1 MAEEKEKQSEDVK
14 QSQEAQETKRD
25 KEVKE
30 TKEAKTA
37 KKWSSEIK
45 KLGDK
50 IIALTLMQ
58 AKELGD
64 YLKDEYG
71 IEPAGG
77 APAVMV
83 AGAGQGA
90 EAEQAEEKTSFSV
103 MLKNFGDKKI
113 QVIKEVRALTG
124 LGLKEAKDL
133 VEGAPKLVKE
143 NLSKED
149 AESAKEKLEA
159 VGAVVELT

>member
-58 AKELGD
+58 AKELG
-64 YLKDEYG
+64 
-71 IEPAGG
+71 
-77 APAVMV
+77 
-83 AGAGQGA
+83 
-90 EAEQAEEKTSFSV
+90 
-103 MLKNFGDKKI
+103 
-113 QVIKEVRALTG
+113 
-124 LGLKEAKDL
+124 
-133 VEGAPKLVKE
+133 
-143 NLSKED
+143 
-149 AESAKEKLEA
+149 
-159 VGAVVELT
+159 VVELT